1 MKVTWKQHKA
11 GEKGF
16 TLLEVMV
23 AIAVISIS
31 LIVLLYAQ
39 NSNITR
45 SYHSRCLTR
54 AALLGQKILSE
65 SSLSEP
71 EPGTWEGKEELD
83 DMTLRWE
90 KRVEPSIVEG
100 MRKLTIRVSW
110 GDEMSGSVFLLET
123 FRAV

>member
-1 MKVTWKQHKA
+1 MKATWKRYKK

-23 AIAVISIS
+23 AIAIIAIS

-45 SYHSRCLTR
+45 SYHARCLTK

-65 SSLSEP
+65 SDLSTLQ
-71 EPGTWEGKEELD
+71 PGMWEGQEELED
-83 DMTLRWE
+83 VTLKWE
-90 KRVEPSIVEG
+90 KKVEPSLVEG
-100 MRKLTIRVSW
+100 MRKLTIKVTW
-110 GDEMSGSVFLLET
+110 GDEQSGNTFLIET